1 MRIKFEKNDSIE
13 DVARATSDFL
23 SEKSK
28 DYPKFK
34 SPASVYVNFEDEF
47 GNPHPQNNENYIY
60 KDGEIVS
67 ETKYL
72 SELAMKRIKESWNN
86 YVNNMSKRKW
96 LYPIVQELKVQ
107 EPFVFVQTERYNNDT
122 PTVHV
127 CLKFTDN
134 KNNIWLFYNNSL
146 SDICPA
152 FAQKYK

>member
-1 MRIKFEKNDSIE
+1 MKLKIEKTDSVK
-13 DVARATSDFL
+13 DVSSAISDFL
-23 SEKSK
+23 LEQSKS
-28 DYPKFK
+28 YPKIK
-34 SPASVYVNFEDEF
+34 SAINIYVNFEDEY
-47 GNPHPQNNENYIY
+47 GRPHPNNNENYIY
-60 KDGEIVS
+60 KDGKIIS

-72 SELAMKRIKESWNN
+72 SEIAVQRIKENWNN

-134 KNNIWLFYNNSL
+134 KNNIWWFYNNSL